1 MTNSG
6 NNYSST
12 PFVDIVDTC
21 QQGYGAVAKAVID
34 YDPSSPTYQQVTDIY
49 VVSGG
54 ENYPVVETDNETYT
68 VDHVVVVNPGEG
80 YKNEDVI
87 TDEQGNV
94 YDKIL
99 DENGRIINVI
109 PPNPE
114 VNNVKEVTELPI
126 LSVQKSKLDLVQ
138 S

>member
-1 MTNSG
+1 MSRG
-6 NNYSST
+6 LGDVYKR
-12 PFVDIVDTC
+12 
-21 QQGYGAVAKAVID
+21 Q
-34 YDPSSPTYQQVTDIY
+34 
-49 VVSGG
+49 
-54 ENYPVVETDNETYT
+54 
-68 VDHVVVVNPGEG
+68 VDHVVVVNPGEN

-114 VNNVKEVTELPI
+114 VNNVKEVTELPV
-126 LSVQKSKLDLVQ
+126 LTVQ
-138 S
+138 SQTGFGAILTGQITPRPRYQGEIKQVIDCIT

>member
-1 MTNSG
+1 MKEPTGQAIIGALVGDAFAEQTGSLLGVKMTNSG

-68 VDHVVVVNPGEG
+68 VDHVVVVNLVR
-80 YKNEDVI
+80 VI
-87 TDEQGNV
+87 
-94 YDKIL
+94 KM
-99 DENGRIINVI
+99 
-109 PPNPE
+109 
-114 VNNVKEVTELPI
+114 KM
-126 LSVQKSKLDLVQ
+126 
-138 S
+138 

>member
-1 MTNSG
+1 M
-6 NNYSST
+6 
-12 PFVDIVDTC
+12 
-21 QQGYGAVAKAVID
+21 ID

-68 VDHVVVVNPGEG
+68 VDHVVVVNPGEN

-99 DENGRIINVI
+99 DEVTVI
-109 PPNPE
+109 GD
-114 VNNVKEVTELPI
+114 VKFFDKTENIYIESEKAIYSKKFNIVKTYGLFVTIGVLLGTNRSTPR
-126 LSVQKSKLDLVQ
+126 
-138 S
+138 